1 MVSDAGQRAVRRQ
14 RFEERIARWQEVV
27 SEGVPLVAEGR
38 LVRMVGMTLEAVG
51 CEVPVGGRCRIVG
64 RGHSP
69 VEAEAVGFSG
79 QRMLLMPVGQISGL
93 TPNARVI
100 PTSLSQSIA
109 VDETLLGRVVTPMG
123 EALDNRPAPG
133 CRHRVPLAG
142 RRINPLGRD
151 PVREPLDVG
160 VRGINALLSVG
171 RGQRMGLFA
180 GSGVGKSVLLGMMAR
195 HTEADVIVV
204 GLIGERGRE
213 VNEFIHEI
221 LGPEGLA
228 RAVVVVAPAD
238 DPPLMRLQGAR
249 AATAIAEYFRDQGK
263 HVLLLMDSLTRY
275 SQAQREIGL
284 AVGEP
289 AVTRGYTPSVFAQLP
304 QLLERAGNAGPGG
317 GSITG
322 IYTVLAEG
330 DDQQDPVAD
339 AARATLDGHIVLSR
353 RIAERGRYPAVDVE
367 ASISRVMNALV
378 DRPHRE
384 LMQRFRRIAA
394 CYEQHRDLISV
405 GAYRSGS
412 DPAVDE
418 AIRLYPLLEEFL
430 AQAPEDAVSFETSR
444 AALEQILGNA
454 NAMHV
459 AEGKTQ

>member
-1 MVSDAGQRAVRRQ
+1 MTDPGQRTARRA
-14 RFEERIARWQEVV
+14 RFEERVGRWREVV
-27 SEGVPLVAEGR
+27 DEGVPLVAEGR

-64 RGHSP
+64 RGAAP

-123 EALDNRPAPG
+123 EPLDDRPAPR
-133 CRHRVPLAG
+133 CRHRAPLAG

-151 PVREPLDVG
+151 PVRETLDVG

-195 HTEADVIVV
+195 HTKADVIVV

-378 DRPHRE
+378 ERPHRE
-384 LMQRFRRIAA
+384 LAQRFRQICA

-405 GAYRSGS
+405 GAYRAGT

-418 AIRLYPLLEEFL
+418 AIRLYPLLETFL
-430 AQAPEDAVSFETSR
+430 TQAPEDAVSFETSR
-444 AALEQILGNA
+444 AALEQILA
-454 NAMHV
+454 NDTHAI
-459 AEGKTQ
+459 EGRAQ